1 MDVIFPKKS
10 LRFRILFSLLIVA
23 CALFFQ
29 IKYHDFFKD
38 PKSPLIGPSIFLA
51 AWIAGFYPAAIA
63 LVISALTV
71 YYIYFLEN
79 NYEAITQDQIIK
91 LVIFLIINLLI
102 AKVVSSARKKYI
114 ANSSAQDSLSEKLHF
129 TIENMLDAFCA
140 LDSAKR
146 VILVNKTHE
155 KITNTKREEV
165 IGKFIWEVFPEIAN
179 DKNKFATEF
188 NKSISSKVAVEF
200 EEYYPYLN
208 IWLEVRFTPTN
219 DGGTTIFYRDISL
232 RKATEKHFHN
242 LADSMP
248 QIVFIEG
255 KDDEFQYLNKNWYQY
270 TGIELGNKD
279 EIKWNEIIHSEDY
292 NAFFNSWKEGVE
304 SKNTF
309 STECRLKRHDDI
321 YRWHLLRAIP
331 IKNNDHIITN
341 WYGTFTDIDEQIN
354 TKNDLEAALKVRDE
368 FLSIASHELKT
379 PLTSLKLHSQMFNK
393 NITNNDPEAFS
404 KEKIEKFALQ
414 LDKQVIQL
422 NRLMDNMFEISQ
434 IRSNNFKIKPTTFN
448 FFLLA
453 EEIINDHIKD
463 FVKHNYPIP
472 SLIADNEMIEVH
484 WDKEKIQKVIENL
497 LSNSI
502 RYGEK
507 KQVTLKV
514 SAKNEFV
521 FIAVFD
527 QGKGIAST
535 NIERIL
541 DRFEKITHPEQV
553 TGLGLGLFISNQIIK
568 AHGGMITINSELNNG
583 SEFVVKLPKKISLDH
598 GL

>member
-10 LRFRILFSLLIVA
+10 LRFRIFFSLLIVA
-23 CALFFQ
+23 GALFFQ
-29 IKYHDFFKD
+29 IKYHNFFKD
-38 PKSPLIGPSIFLA
+38 PKSPFIGPSIFLA

-63 LVISALTV
+63 LVISTLTV

-79 NYEAITQDQIIK
+79 NYEVITQDQIIK

-140 LDSAKR
+140 LDSSKR

-155 KITNTKREEV
+155 KITKTKREDI

-279 EIKWNEIIHSEDY
+279 EIKWNEIIHPEDY

-484 WDKEKIQKVIENL
+484 WDKDKIQKVIENL